1 MISLLVPF
9 FIIFALVVI
18 RLYKKG
24 RSILVNDVFWLIA
37 SWSLML
43 GIYLFSGINYYY
55 KASLNDFLYII
66 AFFVLYL
73 LGRYVGLHSKN
84 RNNYKPHRVRVS
96 DNVLLILTIFG
107 AVLRIFDVVRLN
119 GFLNIDRF
127 NVRSSFIGILGSLFS
142 PIGLPLFFLIA
153 IKAKKKGKR
162 IPIKAFIALIMYV
175 LPVILLSGRLN
186 LMFALF
192 AIIIVLFA
200 VESRNVNLTN
210 LNEKKMPRKRRRI
223 VTILVGLGIFAF
235 LAYSN
240 SIISNRFSSLDRLF
254 LASGLNDSFTLD
266 ETSLFFYS
274 KFGVFG
280 ALVFQILNY
289 YSAQFKNIALII
301 DNFRGP
307 YSLGLMQIPYIARRT
322 SIFRDIVDRTNDSL
336 LIATSQ
342 GSRGFTGVG
351 STWVTVV
358 GNMVIDFGLLGGLLV
373 IFIIGILIGRK
384 RAVYLRNSESSYEF
398 IIQAMLCICMFFT
411 IQLSPFFESSLVYG
425 FIWIWL
431 FSHFTIGKRS
441 SR

>member
-1 MISLLVPF
+1 MVTLLIPF
-9 FIIFALVVI
+9 LVILALIILL
-18 RLYKKG
+18 LYKKDS
-24 RSILVNDVFWLIA
+24 SILINDVFWLIA
-37 SWSLML
+37 SWCSML

-73 LGRYVGLHSKN
+73 LGRYVGLHSRN
-84 RNNYKPHRVRVS
+84 RKNYKPYQVRIS
-96 DNVLLILTIFG
+96 DNALLIMTIFG

-127 NVRSSFIGILGSLFS
+127 NVRNSVIGIVGSLFS

-153 IKAKKKGKR
+153 FKAKKEGKK
-162 IPIKAFIALIMYV
+162 IPMKAIIALIMYV

-186 LMFALF
+186 LIFALI

-200 VESRNVNLTN
+200 VESGKIDATN
-210 LNEKKMPRKRRRI
+210 LIKKKMPRKRKI
-223 VTILVGLGIFAF
+223 FVGILVGVGIFAF

-240 SIISNRFSSLDRLF
+240 TIISNRFSSFDQMLLI
-254 LASGLNDSFTLD
+254 SGLNDSFTLD
-266 ETSLFFYS
+266 DTSMFFYS
-274 KFGVFG
+274 KFGVYG

-301 DNFRGP
+301 DNFKGP
-307 YSLGLMQIPYIARRT
+307 HSLGLMQIPYIARRT
-322 SIFRDIVDRTNDSL
+322 SIFSDVVNRTNDAL
-336 LIATSQ
+336 LVATSQ
-342 GSRGFTGVG
+342 GGRGFSGFG

-358 GNMVIDFGLLGGLLV
+358 GDMVIDFGLIGGLLV

-384 RAVYLRNSESSYEF
+384 RAVYLQNPDSPYEF
-398 IIQAMLCICMFFT
+398 TIQAMLCICMFFS

-431 FSHFTIGKRS
+431 LSHFSIGRS
-441 SR
+441 KS